1 MPSNVT
7 IEFENARL
15 NYDQANSPEAK
26 LAALLEMQRA
36 APNHK
41 GGENLRKDLSGK
53 IAAVRRE
60 MDKKK
65 QQEKKGGG
73 KSVSVPKEGIGQ
85 VAVVGKPNSGKSTL
99 LKRLT
104 GVDVEIAP
112 YEFTTT
118 KPEIGMLDF
127 HGAKIQLVE
136 IPAIVEGSSLG
147 KFNGPRVLA
156 IVRNADVVVLVS
168 SSENDEEVL
177 KSELENAG
185 IILNRGK
192 PRIKISTVNQRGIS
206 IAGKQFLKCKETE
219 LQQYLKDVGLMHASV
234 VLSEPTDLKLMS
246 MALNESLTFKK
257 SITIDAFSDSAAG
270 QNLEN
275 LKEDIFKLLGK
286 ILVYT
291 KKPGKEIDYTSPL
304 AMPSGTTVEEAAKS
318 LHKDFSKM
326 KYAKLWGSS
335 KYSGQRVPKN
345 YKLKNF
351 DVIEV
356 YS

>member
-7 IEFENARL
+7 IEFEKARME
-15 NYDQANSPEAK
+15 YEQANSPEAK

-36 APNHK
+36 SPGHK
-41 GGENLRKDLSGK
+41 GGENLRRDLSRK

-60 MDKKK
+60 MDKRK

-85 VAVVGKPNSGKSTL
+85 VTLVGKPNSGKSTL

-104 GVDVEIAP
+104 GVEVEIAP

-118 KPEIGMLDF
+118 EPQVGMLDF
-127 HGAKIQLVE
+127 HGAQIQIVE

-147 KFNGPRVLA
+147 KFNGLRLLA
-156 IVRNADVVVLVS
+156 VVRNADAVVLVS
-168 SSENDEEVL
+168 TNNEDEEIL
-177 KSELENAG
+177 KSELEKAG
-185 IILNRGK
+185 IILNREK
-192 PRIKISTVNQRGIS
+192 PKIRISTVDQKGIS
-206 IAGKQFLKCKETE
+206 ISGKQFLKCKETE
-219 LQQYLKDVGLMHASV
+219 LQQYLKDVGLMHSSV
-234 VLSEPTDLKLMS
+234 VLSEPTDLKLVS

-257 SITIDAFSDSAAG
+257 AITIDAFSEKATG
-270 QNLEN
+270 KNLEN
-275 LKEDIFKLLGK
+275 LTEDIFRLLGK
-286 ILVYT
+286 VLVYT
-291 KKPGKEIDYTSPL
+291 KKPGQEVDYTAPL
-304 AMPSGTTVEEAAKS
+304 ALPVGTTVEEAAKH

-335 KYSGQRVPKN
+335 KYEGQRVPKN
-345 YKLKNF
+345 YELKNF